1 MGRNIFMKST
11 MAVVGL
17 IAVILFQ
24 NCGTNKGN
32 CIGVYPSMIYVP
44 HLSTFSKPGSVI
56 KRTALDNDTSIVTL
70 GYDKNS
76 EVILGQP
83 KSASLI
89 PTAGMVAFYECNDPA
104 LANDFYLSLNSQC
117 ENTSPS
123 QGKLLGYLSSTAS
136 ANSKVLTRC
145 KGSSFHYAVN
155 DGNCGS
161 DVKESALGYI
171 EPYVPMATA
180 TDHYF
185 CQ

>member
-1 MGRNIFMKST
+1 
-11 MAVVGL
+11 MAV
-17 IAVILFQ
+17 ISFQ

-32 CIGVYPSMIYVP
+32 CIGVYSLMIYVP
-44 HLSTFSKPGSVI
+44 YLSTYSKPGTVI
-56 KRTALDNDTSIVTL
+56 KRTALDNESSIVGL

-89 PTAGMVAFYECNDPA
+89 PTAGMVALYECNDPA
-104 LANDFYLSLNSQC
+104 VTTDYYLSLNSQC
-117 ENTSPS
+117 ENDSPS

-145 KGSSFHYAVN
+145 KGSGFHYAVN

-161 DVKESALGYI
+161 DIKESALGYI
-171 EPYVPMATA
+171 DPYVAMAA
-180 TDHYF
+180 GTDRYF